1 MVGGVK
7 LGTTFV
13 VENGL
18 GGVAEVAEVG
28 LLVWLALKLLKIP
41 RNVARAVRAASASGN
56 FLVMVHA
63 PGGSRMMRAAMG
75 AAVGV
80 VDAGG
85 KPRLRIVAATL
96 PTDPED
102 EEAGTLGMAGSAGK
116 QAFRRADLTRR
127 GGLDGAWTSARD
139 LAALRARLGPDFLL
153 VVPGIRPV
161 WFRTDDW
168 THIVAPTI
176 WLSAGRS
183 PRPMIRAS
191 PRRELPKK
199 WPWRSGRLRP
209 PWRSR

>member
-18 GGVAEVAEVG
+18 GGVAEVG
-28 LLVWLALKLLKIP
+28 LPVWLALKLLEIP
-41 RNVARAVRAASASGN
+41 RNVARAVRAASASGA

-116 QAFRRADLTRR
+116 HAFRRADLARR
-127 GGLDGAWTSARD
+127 GGLNGAWTSARD

-168 THIVAPTI
+168 THIVTPGEALRWGADYLVVGRPLTQADDLRAAAARI
-176 WLSAGRS
+176 AEEMASAIG
-183 PRPMIRAS
+183 
-191 PRRELPKK
+191 
-199 WPWRSGRLRP
+199 
-209 PWRSR
+209 